1 MIIGMKV
8 CVCLGG
14 ANRNQGLWK
23 NGAKI
28 TRWKHLRQSNKDQ
41 PGSRYPDGTAGVNE
55 HSCCSPYVV
64 NENCAARGR
73 VFMLQHAT
81 HWHEQPIKKAGCCRK
96 HNW

>member
-41 PGSRYPDGTAGVNE
+41 PGCRYSDGTAGVNE

-73 VFMLQHAT
+73 VFVLQHAT
-81 HWHEQPIKKAGCCRK
+81 H
-96 HNW
+96 